1 MNKFRIFLAAVTF
14 NHQKVGG
21 FFNKNRDKYEIFRQ
35 LPKNNLKKI
44 FLKILEF
51 VTMMTSK

>member
-1 MNKFRIFLAAVTF
+1 MNKFRVFLAAVTF
-14 NHQKVGG
+14 NHQKLGR